1 MKKFLILVFL
11 IFLDL
16 FIKNLVFNSI
26 YLNNFIPITSFFD
39 LAHIHNYGIS
49 FGLFSGFITS
59 WIIVVISSLI
69 TLFIFYLYFQ
79 SNNILEKWAYF
90 AIIAGALSNII
101 DRGIN
106 GYVLD
111 YLYFHYKEFYWPA
124 FNFADIYITV
134 GILILII
141 QLLNDGRKK
150 VIK

>member
-16 FIKNLVFNSI
+16 FVKNLVFNSI

-49 FGLFSGFITS
+49 FGLFSGFFTS
-59 WIIVVISSLI
+59 WVIVVISSLV

-90 AIIAGALSNII
+90 VIIAGALSNII

-124 FNFADIYITV
+124 FNFADIYISLGV
-134 GILILII
+134 FMII
-141 QLLNDGRKK
+141 
-150 VIK
+150 IKLFKDFNNKRNK

>member
-16 FIKNLVFNSI
+16 FVKNLVFNSI

-49 FGLFSGFITS
+49 FGLFSGFFTS
-59 WIIVVISSLI
+59 WVIVVISSLV

-124 FNFADIYITV
+124 FNFADIYISLGV
-134 GILILII
+134 FMII
-141 QLLNDGRKK
+141 
-150 VIK
+150 IKLFRDFNNKRIK

>member
-16 FIKNLVFNSI
+16 FVKNLVFNSI

-49 FGLFSGFITS
+49 FGLFSGFFTS
-59 WIIVVISSLI
+59 WVIVVISSLV

-124 FNFADIYITV
+124 FNFADIYISLGV
-134 GILILII
+134 FMII
-141 QLLNDGRKK
+141 
-150 VIK
+150 IKLFKDFNNKRSK

>member
-16 FIKNLVFNSI
+16 FLKNLVFNSI

-124 FNFADIYITV
+124 FNFADIYISLGV
-134 GILILII
+134 FMII
-141 QLLNDGRKK
+141 
-150 VIK
+150 IKLFKDFNNKRSK